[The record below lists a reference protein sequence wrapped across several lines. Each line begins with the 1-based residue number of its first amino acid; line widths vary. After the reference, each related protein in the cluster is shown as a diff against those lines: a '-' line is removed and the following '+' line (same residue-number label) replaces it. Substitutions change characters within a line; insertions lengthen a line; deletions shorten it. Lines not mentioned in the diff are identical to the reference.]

1 MLRPPAGVANRQGL
15 RYKPPQHLPN
25 TLENATIE
33 QLTRYIA
40 PGLLLIFLLALA
52 YLVLRPFIV
61 PVGWAAILV
70 YVTWPAFVRLRLSF
84 GGHRTSAALVMTV
97 AIASVIIVPLIWAS
111 ILSQREI
118 VEFFRNL
125 PGWLDA
131 KPTLPDFI
139 SRIPFVGSE
148 ATAKLAQFDDLRAL
162 LKLRVVPWLQRFS
175 GNIFAILG
183 DVGYLAVKL
192 GLTLLTVFF
201 FYRDGRG
208 LVQQLRDLLHQA
220 LGSRMEH
227 YLSTVEAT
235 VKAVVY
241 GIVLTAIGQGA
252 IAGIGYWFSGIGAP
266 ILLAIVTMF
275 LALIPFGT
283 PVAWVSASLWLLA
296 SGQHLQALSLAL
308 WGGLVVSWVDNI
320 IRPLVISGATRIPF
334 LLVFFG
340 VLGGLAQFG
349 LIGLFLGPV
358 VLAISLA
365 VWREW
370 LERRTDPL
378 D

>member
-1 MLRPPAGVANRQGL
+1 M
-15 RYKPPQHLPN
+15 
-25 TLENATIE
+25 
-33 QLTRYIA
+33 
-40 PGLLLIFLLALA
+40 
-52 YLVLRPFIV
+52 LRPFIV

-70 YVTWPAFVRLRLSF
+70 YVTWPAFMRLSLSF

-97 AIASVIIVPLIWAS
+97 AIASVIVVPLIWAS

-118 VEFFRNL
+118 MEFFRNL

-139 SRIPFVGSE
+139 SRIPYVGSE
-148 ATAKLAQFDDLRAL
+148 AAAKLAQFDDLRAL
-162 LKLRVVPWLQRFS
+162 LKQRVAPWLQHFS

-192 GLTLLTVFF
+192 GFTLLTVFF
-201 FYRDGRG
+201 FYRDGPG
-208 LVQQLRDLLHQA
+208 LLMQVRTLLHQV
-220 LGSRMEH
+220 LGARMEH
-227 YLSTVEAT
+227 YFSTVEAT

-320 IRPLVISGATRIPF
+320 IRPLVISGATQIPF

-370 LERRTDPL
+370 LEQRADPL
-378 D
+378 A